1 MICYRYFKEQ
11 QLIFIAKNI
20 LEILGTFRLQPI
32 ALNTYMM
39 FLLFN

>member
-20 LEILGTFRLQPI
+20 LEILGTIRFSL
-32 ALNTYMM
+32 
-39 FLLFN
+39 